1 MKQKTKD
8 FTIKIFGFLFF
19 LFSVFKIMETIN
31 ISATSFMYLIEGN
44 SVIWGLFFIFTSIL
58 YILFFTY
65 SLSSGYL
72 LASFSESMEHKQ
84 AAWNT
89 GIFSLI
95 FLFIYTLVQQV
106 TGFDIEELKYCGI
119 LFAVGLIF
127 QIILFLFIR
136 KDEGF
141 NWKNIALYDRIN
153 KKCFRINIIMLVII
167 LFGTFIYAN
176 IVLNKSGTV

>member
-72 LASFSESMEHKQ
+72 LASFSESAEHKQ

-95 FLFIYTLVQQV
+95 FLFLYTLVQQV
-106 TGFDIEELKYCGI
+106 TGFDIEELKN
-119 LFAVGLIF
+119 LSEMQA
-127 QIILFLFIR
+127 Q
-136 KDEGF
+136 
-141 NWKNIALYDRIN
+141 
-153 KKCFRINIIMLVII
+153 
-167 LFGTFIYAN
+167 
-176 IVLNKSGTV
+176 TVHCL